1 MKNFQQL
8 ATILI
13 LGLALTSG
21 GCFNSLYQKGYD
33 EGSKRWKTER
43 FDDFYQRETR
53 IYYRPEI
60 GLTPEQ
66 EAALKL
72 IKRDEWDKLQATI
85 IAKENGKISGSEAL
99 KQILKETE
107 ANQLRF
113 KPYLNAKQL
122 AVLKSLGWEIK

>member
-1 MKNFQQL
+1 MLMKNFQQL

-60 GLTPEQ
+60 ALTPEQ

-85 IAKENGKISGSEAL
+85 IAKENGKIRGP
-99 KQILKETE
+99 
-107 ANQLRF
+107 R
-113 KPYLNAKQL
+113 P
-122 AVLKSLGWEIK
+122 